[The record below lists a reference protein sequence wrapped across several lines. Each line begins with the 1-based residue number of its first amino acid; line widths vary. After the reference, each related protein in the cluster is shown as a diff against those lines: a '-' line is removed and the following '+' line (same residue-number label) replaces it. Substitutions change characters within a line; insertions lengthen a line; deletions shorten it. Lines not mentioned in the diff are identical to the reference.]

1 VSRRTALLIVNRNSR
16 QGETDPEVIAE
27 LLKSQGIHVI
37 EAFTNQC
44 EDIKTAIHRHREN
57 VDSIVL
63 GGGDGTFNAAAGV
76 LAEVDLPVGLLPMGT
91 ANDLARTLGIPVDL
105 SEACQIIAEGLQ
117 YRIDLGQVNDHYF
130 FNVAHIGLG
139 VQVARHLSSDIKSRW
154 GVFGYF
160 HALYMAFKKN
170 RPFRARIEFD
180 NRQINIRSIQIAV
193 GNGRHYGGGM
203 VIAANATINDH
214 RLHLYSIKPLNLWSM
229 VRLAP
234 VLRGGPEKDQQEE
247 IDLFDAQAFTV
258 STRKSM
264 AVYADGEQMTSTP
277 VRFAVLKG
285 AIAVY
290 VPRHSPIIAEEMS
303 C

>member
-1 VSRRTALLIVNRNSR
+1 MCRRIALLIINRNSR
-16 QGETDPEVIAE
+16 QGEAHSALAVE
-27 LLKSQGIHVI
+27 LLKTRGVQVI
-37 EAFTNQC
+37 EASTNDC
-44 EDIKTAIHRHREN
+44 NEIKAAIHRHREN

-76 LAEVDLPVGLLPMGT
+76 LAEVDLPLGILPMGT
-91 ANDLARTLGIPVDL
+91 ANDLARTLGIPTDL
-105 SEACQIIAEGLQ
+105 AGACQVIAEGYQ
-117 YRIDLGQVNDHYF
+117 YRIDLGRINDAYF

-160 HALYMAFKKN
+160 HALYLAFKKT

-180 NRQINIRSIQIAV
+180 DRHINIRSIQIAV

-203 VIAANATINDH
+203 VVAATATINDH
-214 RLHLYSIKPLNLWSM
+214 RLHLYSIKPLNLWNM
-229 VRLAP
+229 IRLAP
-234 VLRGGPEKDQQEE
+234 VLRGGPQKNRQQE
-247 IDLFDAQAFTV
+247 IDLLDAQAFTIH
-258 STRKSM
+258 TRKPM

-277 VRFAVLKG
+277 VRFRVLKE
-285 AIAVY
+285 ALSIY
-290 VPRHSPIIAEEMS
+290 VPQHTPVTAEEIS